1 MNIKFKINRLRHF
14 IFGEKFYKRLNFD
27 WTSFPTRIQ
36 IIQKI
41 INLKKF
47 KSYLEIGC
55 YNDDVFS
62 NIIIDDKTG
71 VDPVSGV
78 NIRETSDNFFKKNNR
93 KFDLIYIDGL
103 HHYDQVKKDIEN
115 SIFFL
120 NVNGI
125 IVIHDC
131 MPRSFIEQAVPQS
144 KGTWTGDVWK
154 NIVECRTLPFIQT
167 YTVYADHGISILLKR
182 PNKNILELK
191 LSDFK
196 KLKFEDF
203 YYNHNLYFNV
213 ISFDDMIKFI

>member
-71 VDPVSGV
+71 VDPVSGG

-131 MPRSFIEQAVPQS
+131 MPRSFIEQAIPQS
-144 KGTWTGDVWK
+144 KGIWTGDVWK
-154 NIVECRTLPFIQT
+154 NIVECRTFPFIQT
-167 YTVYADHGISILLKR
+167 YTVYADHGISILLKQ
-182 PNKNILELK
+182 PNKNILNLK
-191 LSDFK
+191 SSNFK
-196 KLKFEDF
+196 KLKFEEF
-203 YYNHNLYFNV
+203 YYNHNLYFNI
-213 ISFDDMIKFI
+213 ISFNEIEKLI

>member
-55 YNDDVFS
+55 YNDNVFS

-71 VDPVSGV
+71 VDPVSGG

-93 KFDLIYIDGL
+93 KFDLIFIDGL

-167 YTVYADHGISILLKR
+167 YTVYVDHGISILLKR
-182 PNKNILELK
+182 PNKNILDLK

>member
-71 VDPVSGV
+71 VDPVSGG

-93 KFDLIYIDGL
+93 KFDLIFIDGL

-167 YTVYADHGISILLKR
+167 YTVYVDHGISILLKR
-182 PNKNILELK
+182 PNKNILDLK